1 MGTTGAGWVYRSE
14 LDATTPAVPGIRTA
28 VPPAPPALLAGSK
41 LTPPSEPAVHPR
53 FADRPGVTTGVTQVE
68 ERGWFMTGM
77 YLMTLPLTLPLK
89 LGMTI
94 MWAPLSWML
103 GPRNKQTS

>member
-1 MGTTGAGWVYRSE
+1 M
-14 LDATTPAVPGIRTA
+14 
-28 VPPAPPALLAGSK
+28 PPAPPPALHPGLQPHVTAG
-41 LTPPSEPAVHPR
+41 PAAHSRSADNVHVGS
-53 FADRPGVTTGVTQVE
+53 GVPQVE

-94 MWAPLSWML
+94 MWAPVSWML
-103 GPRNKQTS
+103 GPRTKQTS